1 MWMKTAGLILVIASC
16 SGIGAEA
23 VHRLRERLRL
33 LETLRR
39 MASHMKGEI
48 LYANVP
54 LAEALFR
61 TGKRNPGPAGRLF
74 IEVAETLEQ
83 ESGESFET
91 VWKEKAGRFAAEST
105 LNKKEQEQ
113 LLRFGE
119 SLGYLDRDMQEKA
132 ILFYLED
139 LEHSIEKLRKEEPE
153 KSRLFFG
160 MGILSGLFLV
170 VILI

>member
-1 MWMKTAGLILVIASC
+1 MWLKTLGLILVIASC

-54 LAEALFR
+54 LAEALYR
-61 TGKRNPGPAGRLF
+61 TGKRNKGAAGELF
-74 IEVAETLEQ
+74 IAIAKELEQ
-83 ESGESFET
+83 ETGESFEA
-91 VWKEKAGRFAAEST
+91 VWRAKAGKFAADSV

-139 LEHSIEKLRKEEPE
+139 LEHSIETLRKEEPE

-160 MGILSGLFLV
+160 MGILSGLFLAV
-170 VILI
+170 VLI

>member
-1 MWMKTAGLILVIASC
+1 MWLKTLGLILVIASC

-54 LAEALFR
+54 LAEALYR
-61 TGKRNPGPAGRLF
+61 TGKRNKGAAGELF
-74 IEVAETLEQ
+74 IAIATELEQ
-83 ESGESFET
+83 ETGESFEA
-91 VWKEKAGRFAAEST
+91 VWIAKAGKFAAGSV

-139 LEHSIEKLRKEEPE
+139 LEHSIETLRKEEQE

-160 MGILSGLFLV
+160 MGILSGLFLAV
-170 VILI
+170 VLI

>member
-1 MWMKTAGLILVIASC
+1 MWMKVAGLVLVIASC
-16 SGIGAEA
+16 TGIGAEA
-23 VHRLRERLRL
+23 VRRLRERLKL

-54 LAEALFR
+54 LAEALYR
-61 TGKRNPGPAGRLF
+61 TGKRNPGAAGSLF
-74 IEVAETLEQ
+74 IEISEELEQ
-83 ESGESFET
+83 ETGESFGEI
-91 VWKEKAGRFAAEST
+91 WREKAGRFAAESV

-119 SLGYLDRDMQEKA
+119 SLGYLDRDMQEKS

-139 LEHSIEKLRKEEPE
+139 LEHAIEILRKEEPE

-160 MGILSGLFLV
+160 MGILSGLFLA

>member
-1 MWMKTAGLILVIASC
+1 MKVAGLILVITSC
-16 SGIGAEA
+16 TGIGAEA
-23 VHRLRERLRL
+23 VRRLRERLKL

-54 LAEALFR
+54 LAEALHR
-61 TGKRNPGPAGRLF
+61 TGKRYKGTVGNLF
-74 IEVAETLEQ
+74 IDLAKELEKET
-83 ESGESFET
+83 GDSFEK
-91 VWKEKAGRFAAEST
+91 VWRERAGKFAIESA

-139 LEHSIEKLRKEEPE
+139 LEQSIETLRKEEPE

-160 MGILSGLFLV
+160 MGILSGLFLA

>member
-1 MWMKTAGLILVIASC
+1 MWLKTLGLILVIASC

-54 LAEALFR
+54 LAEALYR
-61 TGKRNPGPAGRLF
+61 TGKRNKGAAGELF
-74 IEVAETLEQ
+74 IAIATELEQ
-83 ESGESFET
+83 ETGESFEA
-91 VWKEKAGRFAAEST
+91 VWRAKAGKFAAGSV

-139 LEHSIEKLRKEEPE
+139 LEHCIETLRKEEPE

-160 MGILSGLFLV
+160 MGILSGLFLAV
-170 VILI
+170 VLI